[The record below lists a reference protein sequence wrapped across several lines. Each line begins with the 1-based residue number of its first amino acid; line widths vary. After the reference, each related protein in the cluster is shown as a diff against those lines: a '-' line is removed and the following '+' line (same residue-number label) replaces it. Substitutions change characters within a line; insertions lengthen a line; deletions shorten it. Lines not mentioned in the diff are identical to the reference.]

1 MTPVVGV
8 GAIVFDANHR
18 VLLVERG
25 RPPGQGLWSIPGGK
39 LEPRETLAQAV
50 AREVREETGLIVEVG
65 TLACV
70 LERFGDDYHF
80 VLLDYHPFFLLS
92 GIPTHFPNVDGEQIA
107 IENTVHLTSDHVGA
121 ASQSGWALLEMHERL
136 IDDEWIAALPNMARY
151 ARRPVSFV
159 MVWQRRSSLVR

>member
-8 GAIVFDANHR
+8 GAIVFDAEGR

-25 RPPGQGLWSIPGGK
+25 RPPSQGLWSIPGGK

-70 LERFGDDYHF
+70 VERFGDDHHF
-80 VLLDYHPFFLLS
+80 VLLDYFARATAGQL
-92 GIPTHFPNVDGEQIA
+92 A
-107 IENTVHLTSDHVGA
+107 A
-121 ASQSGWALLEMHERL
+121 ASDARAARFVAL
-136 IDDEWIAALPNMARY
+136 DELPGLPLTEGLAD
-151 ARRPVSFV
+151 V
-159 MVWQRRSSLVR
+159 LVRARATQPPWSTSR